1 MTATVTGAT
10 SGSYS
15 LSATPANGTT
25 TGSAAKASLRV
36 LKVPVATMTM
46 DDNAARSTD
55 FYQLTI
61 DNPNDVAIPG
71 VSFST
76 VSDDNPN
83 VHFGGDTTACGAETT
98 IDNYTVPPGSSWGT
112 ELAGPVTIS
121 GITLPAGG
129 SCIFQFEIS
138 PDINVPLRTSAFG
151 TPYGLVFA
159 SFTTSDPP
167 QSVDTPSPAPHASL
181 VTVDTTP
188 SPSPTPT
195 ASSLAAPSGTPSPH
209 PTPGPAA
216 PAPSGPAGPGFLLL
230 VGLGGIAVVAAVA
243 GLLAL
248 VWRRR
253 RTPAVEVMYQ
263 RMGKVSRGAL
273 PFLAAGALVL
283 GAAALVLAAGASL
296 SKIAVTGTPSGSH
309 TVSAS
314 PSNSGAAGASAN
326 SSETNAPVVTMK
338 VTPDPEGEDGQAW
351 LTIAIENTNED
362 EDIHGVSFTLTGPE
376 NLQVAPGEVSPQC
389 GGPDV
394 MRGSTSQEVTVTR
407 ATVPAHTTC
416 SFTMLITVD
425 YHGDYTFSTG
435 PIGSGYGSS
444 PGVSGT
450 FELPVA
456 EATAT
461 PTAAPA
467 AATTG
472 GDSGLPT
479 AALGVGGLALLGL
492 GGVLTL
498 VWRRRRTPAK
508 EVV

>member
-1 MTATVTGAT
+1 MTIPVTGAT
-10 SGSYS
+10 SGSYTVS
-15 LSATPANGTT
+15 ASPSNGGAAGATATATLRVIEAPQATAVMVPGQVAEYGQAHIVIGIVNPNDIDIPGLSFTLTAPGDLQVAFWEGPECGATMSPQDFAKTVTVTGATLPANGECGFSVLVTT
-25 TGSAAKASLRV
+25 HPEGQYTFSTSSIKFQYGS
-36 LKVPVATMTM
+36 
-46 DDNAARSTD
+46 
-55 FYQLTI
+55 
-61 DNPNDVAIPG
+61 IPG
-71 VSFST
+71 VSASLT
-76 VSDDNPN
+76 V
-83 VHFGGDTTACGAETT
+83 GGLA
-98 IDNYTVPPGSSWGT
+98 PG
-112 ELAGPVTIS
+112 
-121 GITLPAGG
+121 
-129 SCIFQFEIS
+129 
-138 PDINVPLRTSAFG
+138 
-151 TPYGLVFA
+151 
-159 SFTTSDPP
+159 
-167 QSVDTPSPAPHASL
+167 ASL
-181 VTVDTTP
+181 VTVDATP
-188 SPSPTPT
+188 SPSPSP
-195 ASSLAAPSGTPSPH
+195 AAPSDNPSRH
-209 PTPGPAA
+209 LTPAA
-216 PAPSGPAGPGFLLL
+216 AAATIGGGSGLPTVALG
-230 VGLGGIAVVAAVA
+230 VGGVAVLGLA